1 MLFSLLLV
9 AGNLIVSCF
18 VVKTA
23 GVPLS
28 KFFKSFETDA
38 NAARPVIGRICK
50 IVTTEVAGDRL
61 GQGEMSGKGAPILL
75 NVKADGDQV
84 FHKGDEAVVVSKNPE
99 TGVYM
104 IEPVDL

>member
-1 MLFSLLLV
+1 M
-9 AGNLIVSCF
+9 
-18 VVKTA
+18 
-23 GVPLS
+23 S

-75 NVKADGDQV
+75 NIKVDGDHV
-84 FHKGDEAVVVSKNPE
+84 FHKGDEAVVVSKNLE